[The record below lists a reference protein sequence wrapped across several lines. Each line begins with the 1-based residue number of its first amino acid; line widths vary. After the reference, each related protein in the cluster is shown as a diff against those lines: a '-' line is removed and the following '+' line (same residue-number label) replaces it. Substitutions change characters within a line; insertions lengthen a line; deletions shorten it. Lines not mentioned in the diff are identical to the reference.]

1 MERDDDHKKWVWK
14 HEAGPDRR
22 EKDEDGRAT
31 ARDSVE
37 DADDEVA
44 DEVSPIVSLWRS
56 ALTAMESAVGRSHT
70 IEQQE
75 LDELEG
81 MQIAWGNL
89 RAADG
94 EPN

>member
-14 HEAGPDRR
+14 RDTGPDRH

-31 ARDSVE
+31 ARQSVE
-37 DADDEVA
+37 AADDEVA

-56 ALTAMESAVGRSHT
+56 ALTAMQDAVQRTDGLK
-70 IEQQE
+70 QQE